1 MWPAGRQLGALVWK
15 NWLVRC
21 RHRVLCLA
29 EFLWPCVLFSIL
41 TALRFQEPPRHRDSC
56 YLQPRDLPSR
66 GVLPFVRGLL
76 CNTGA
81 RCRNTSDAGPTEHRL
96 RSSRFRATA
105 AHHKIHDLVFLQ
117 EMQDLA
123 DGVREMMDKATNLK
137 QLWAE
142 RAKAPGSPYG
152 SSFLTVDLN
161 KTEEVIAA
169 LESLQQQP
177 QVWDFLL
184 LLPGLDASQVPID
197 DGLRGAARLLQA
209 VLNSLTS
216 LEELGRPPLNPATS
230 RVSRMVLKATISALT
245 FLRGHGAAAAESGRS
260 LSLRSL
266 LRAPQEVRADLQS
279 RFGFDD
285 LHAEQIL
292 NYSAD
297 LKEIP
302 TDSSL
307 ERMVCSALSRASE
320 DEADGEGHP
329 GDCHARWS
337 AAKTYLVHAVS
348 RLQVYKQV
356 LHRWRA
362 GGRLQQVLRS
372 PLEGGSALQE
382 AAEALQAG
390 LLLLMG
396 SATTEGPGS
405 HAPPEAV
412 LNSTKEHLMKE
423 KKLDALG
430 DEQLNFLLSFVEF
443 LEKLLP
449 NPFDSSIGPTETIL
463 NAGHSWINHL
473 KNLGREPSGIDTQ
486 KLLEFGKEVIE
497 KVHTLEKTESSYVLR
512 LMETVLSEINP
523 KLLELWT
530 YDISKG
536 KRTKFENLSTLSNFS
551 VLENERILSKS
562 FNFSKLFR
570 SDWPESPAVKMDFV
584 HLSESIIHSLY
595 ELGFLRQEQVSEAL
609 DTVYAVRNASDL
621 FSALSEPQ
629 KQEVDK
635 ILTHIYLNVFKDPD
649 SAFLLQVYSSFYQY
663 TDKLLGIQSRESLLS
678 FLTQTSKHI
687 FEIIKQ
693 FNFQNI
699 SKAFAFLYETTELL
713 GGISEVSYCQ
723 QLLSVFNLLELQAQS
738 LMSAERPELEVIHAT
753 LTGLKQLLM
762 GDEDFR
768 ISLFQYMNQLFNSS
782 LGTLLGNECFALNNK
797 ITSMSH
803 SVDGGPPLTLL
814 WTQIHS
820 NLSADGSVFGERM
833 AVHCSI
839 SWLQKWAEIWG
850 STAQILQLD
859 VNVFTPLHIGLTQ
872 LLGELESDV
881 KISKSCQGIFPI
893 HRPARLILNLLKN
906 MTQGGGLHDR
916 DDFRNLRELWGAVR
930 DALVRV
936 KLLHPDQVERSLS
949 TLDTALSQLKAFPLS
964 TRAGREFLYS
974 VLDVLTQLSNT
985 SDYRDRH
992 THLINHFLLNNL
1004 TDYEVN
1010 FESIITDLRETILFL
1025 RNVSHDHTLLSCADS
1040 FQNITEFILEDGLL
1054 HVNTSQRV
1062 LHILAMLNSF
1072 FSSEDIMSILKGCIE
1087 WADIFNHSYVAYDPS
1102 FPPDHLRSVLKH
1114 FSDVEN
1120 KINSTLTLVTW
1131 LLNTVESGCS
1141 LNKSNINCMNIYLK
1155 NVTDFLNVILTA
1167 VFEKEKAPQFEI
1179 LLTLLNNS
1187 TNQVSMLINNL
1198 TRDFE
1203 FASQFNWKHFTE
1215 LILRPIEMSE
1225 EIPSQFQNTW
1235 LHLVDLGKEIQDLV
1249 KDIFPNILENNF
1261 SSEAEKFL
1269 NIFTTSPKE
1278 KDIHRLGNS
1287 FFHLTSY
1294 LVFNLSDDLQNLPQ
1308 IIPHEIVKTVGLGI
1322 QLIRDVFNS
1331 LMPPVHHN
1339 IPGDPGNNNV
1349 LKKIASFL
1357 LTLKKTDIDL
1367 LVDQLEQGGES
1378 LMDFIRNI
1386 SRSGTDSLGVKLL
1399 VGLMEKFVDG
1409 SHSWNVNHL
1418 LRLSRLIPREDMA
1431 AVVDL
1436 YSALPHAVRLLQRVV
1451 DKNITKALKDVY
1463 DFTVLHGIGIS
1474 HVTKEDF
1481 MFVMKTLLDTIELI
1495 SDKPGVLAK
1504 VVTCLPVVWCRNYT
1518 ISGFQQNPELEACN
1532 GHFYSK
1538 VASILDHLHL
1548 PPPGE
1553 ASQCSN
1559 ESSRMEITK
1568 NMVCV
1573 IHELVDWSSVLLEL
1587 SEVFHVKAS
1596 LVKTVQLFRQ
1606 KVFPSVL
1613 SGNQSMSSTSGL
1625 CPPGPMK
1632 QVALQ
1637 IIEKFRNVSFTK
1649 ATSDE
1654 NILDKLALLN
1664 RILNNEGTEASLM
1677 NLPLSLGRMI
1687 KSLSGDE
1694 SLENSTRSVVSLFMT
1709 FLDANIVG
1717 RHFEA
1722 LSSFI
1727 KRSRTAYNFVDLWLE
1742 SEQAMKDPNLNFN
1755 RRILFSKINE
1765 ELPMINSMALQKMTV
1780 QLVHI
1785 LESLNSSS
1793 LQSSEMTGG
1802 FPSVTKNWLRKYAS
1816 EEYSRIIQI
1825 FFFLMA
1831 NENSTLT
1838 GDINTFLDYLK
1849 NISRGGDSHVDLFAQ
1864 LVNQEQSTNFSVAR
1878 LLLKSFLVNSINN
1891 LAVGSRQA
1899 AWNLS
1904 DTDLQVLNL
1913 INLTLNQTPL
1923 EKGERILLPPGGMV
1937 EFMGQLLKTFFT
1949 FAEKENSENKT
1960 SLLPKDLHDIVAEM
1974 SFVKDKVLEIL
1985 KVDQFLTSMKEKKLM
2000 SIFSSLK
2007 ETIYHLI
2014 KGCFMSDHTDFYF
2027 DNYRGWTFLRDL
2039 FNALQSKTSVRNKTE
2054 NNLEFLTQ
2062 VSQLFF
2068 HMNSSANLSQLSH
2081 QLQAALH
2088 LVREASA
2095 EMAAVMDSLF
2105 NSPRKDLRAS
2115 CPSLRE
2121 AVLANLTDLLS
2132 FTSRSLPLRHR
2143 AAVDITAR
2151 VLGVVSRA
2159 GGGGPV
2165 PEPRLEMP
2173 GALGVLVSARV
2184 EMRALAASL
2193 NSTVELLQLAKK
2205 VSRKMAAVFET
2216 HRVSGTD
2223 GTMRF
2228 FDALYAILQQ
2238 KVGNAVNE
2246 TTALEKVDQLVF
2258 ENISDS
2264 LVPFLDLAFG
2274 MIGIKP
2280 NISQGSGVFNMSSS
2294 ILSDVDQ
2301 SREFSDVSEEIAE
2314 FLTSGEINLGD
2325 VEHLLVA
2332 INNGTEIFSMD
2343 SVNVWEEILD
2353 CLISINNI
2361 TNQIDFLRP
2370 NPVST
2375 HGFPQDAHEVTLVLD
2390 EMLSRDSTEIGPC
2403 LRMLTDL
2410 AVALWS
2416 PSEKDDLNV
2425 SSLWL
2430 PWAQRADALRKA
2442 VGTVVEFARGG
2453 HGRGASVL
2461 SSPLMRAVPPRPLE
2475 GAARSALRGAALLR
2489 KGLLL
2494 NNPQRVSSTKTVLQ
2508 PGFEMFLHAAAGKN
2522 IPSEKGEKARRG
2534 RMAVPDSL
2542 TPPPW
2547 FQNCVKGLI
2556 ALTESWQEV
2565 LADERNYS
2573 LSPLAGNPSVASDA
2587 LCAARSCEPGGVR
2600 WLMASAL
2607 RGVLVLHDLYQDLE
2621 KAWSA
2626 PRQLDCEGLRR
2637 NLSRTLE
2644 HFRSHLENAAAWDCA
2659 CPPAWD
2665 WTPQRLHTLAQRL
2678 EQVLFPGNLMTSLS
2692 NFTATVDVK
2701 VKDLVKNITAFTE
2714 ELRSAHLSAGTISS
2728 ILEASISRSQVL
2740 SGALTV
2746 ALSGRCDQ
2754 DVLRLLLAFPE
2765 DGKAW
2770 LATRELC
2777 GLPGARVYSLLVS
2790 TSRHLD
2796 LRSFIYKTLMPAEA
2810 KGLLSSLLGVVS
2822 RLSHLLPRAS
2832 HVLAYLP
2839 QFLHTPNITA
2849 LLDLPDS
2856 LQASPRAPAESSAFG
2871 SFQAVVTT
2879 VCQEQESFL
2888 SNSNMFLNLPRVNEL
2903 LESDKEKF
2911 NIPEDSTPFCLKLY
2925 QEILQS
2931 PNGALVW
2938 SFLKPVLHGKILYTP
2953 DTPAVK
2959 KVIRKANHTFVF
2971 VDKLRTLSKTLLS
2984 IASSS
2989 QSSGHGQMLGQLQEV
3004 LRNKFLRNFVESQL
3018 HINVDKLTEKLQ
3030 TYAGGLGRMLSRLG
3044 AANLLSLGH
3053 SLVNL
3058 SSCVLLDRFQGLPSA
3073 AALEATAHGLMQHN
3087 SFLASVIFNSSSVR
3101 RRSGADAPPLPPRV
3115 AYTIRTSLLY
3125 SMRTDQGENPF
3136 WKFHPQSL
3144 PADSFKYNYVFA
3156 PLQDMLERALIR
3168 VQTGREAVG
3177 PAAQAQ
3183 PIPYPCHS
3191 SDLFLNNVAFFLPLI
3206 MMLTWIVS
3214 VASMVRR
3221 LVHEREIQMEEYL
3234 RMMGVPPATGFL
3246 AWFLENAAVMAL
3258 GSAALAVVLKT
3269 SGIFAH
3275 SNAFIVFLFLLDF
3288 GVSVVMLSYL
3298 LSACFR
3304 RAAPAALCGSLLYLA
3319 SFLPYIVLLVLRG
3332 RLSAAAQMLLCLL
3345 STTAFGQGVFFV
3357 TFLEGQEAGVQ
3368 WGNLHQPPEQA
3379 GLALGWVC
3387 GMILVDSG
3395 LYFLCGWYLSNLV
3408 PGSVGVQKPWCFP
3421 FTASHWKGVATQR
3434 PGARGSGLFS
3444 LREDVGHTGSL
3455 PQLGK
3460 GEREGGAPGVTLV
3473 SVTKEYQPHQAA
3485 VQDLTLTFHRG
3496 QITALLGTNGAG
3508 KTTVLS
3514 LVTGL
3519 HAPTSGTVFVD
3530 GRNLQTD
3537 LAVVRKELGV
3547 CPQRDVLLDRL
3558 TVLEHLLL
3566 FASIRSPQRTRAER
3580 RQQVDKALRDVG
3592 LTQHQHKQARALSG
3606 GLRRKLSI
3614 GAAFLGTSRTVVLD
3628 EPTSGVDPCSRRS
3641 IWDILLQYR
3650 EGRTIILTTHH
3661 LDEAE
3666 ALSDRVAVLQQ
3677 GRLRC
3682 CGPPLGLTEA
3692 YGQGLCLTLTQQPS
3706 APELDGPQDAAHT
3719 TALIQ
3724 TYVPQAFLRDRSGR
3738 TLSYA
3743 LPKDADRT
3751 GFKGLFQALE
3761 RNRHRLRL
3769 AGCGIADSTLE
3780 EVFLMLLPDP
3790 SEPSD
3795 MAPGTG
3801 LEAQHPR
3808 PPAPTPG
3815 SHYGAPASTLTQV
3828 AALLTQRL
3836 CRTRRAWRGALCDL
3850 LLPVLF
3856 VALAM
3861 SLFLVRP
3868 LATDYPA
3875 LQLTPGRYGKAET
3888 SFFSSDSDGME
3899 LAHVLLRAFGDGEQL
3914 CASLAPGLTNASC
3927 WHPEPSPHPEAP
3939 GPCGCPSCPN
3949 ASARAPSLTSRRG
3962 HRLLNLSALRP
3973 EEYLLAPGESPRLGG
3988 WSFGGRGPDPAQDE
4002 NSHLSKPE
4010 NLAKVWYSQKAFHA
4024 LPSYLNHLSNLL
4036 LWRLLPPAE
4045 DWRQHG
4051 ITLYSHPYGGA
4062 LLNEDKILES
4072 IRQCGVAL
4080 CIVLGVSVLAAS
4092 IGSSVVR
4099 DRVTGA
4105 KRLQHLSGLGYGA
4118 YWFSNFLYD
4127 MLFYSVSVGL
4137 CVAVVAA
4144 FGLPAFTFRKNL
4156 AATILLLV
4164 LFGYATLPGMYLTS
4178 RLFPSADVAFIAYV
4192 SLNFVLGL
4200 CTLLMTTMPRLLAV
4214 VTRAQNLQTIYEVLK
4229 WVFTVFP
4236 QFCLGQG
4243 LIELCYNQIQ
4253 FDLTHSLGVDSYAS
4267 PFRMSFLGW
4276 VFVQLASQG
4285 TALLLLRLLLHGDVV
4300 RRARRRAAVQGTVT
4314 ACADADVEA
4323 EQARVLTG
4331 RTGADL
4337 LVLCNLSKSY
4347 GRSRPAVRDVTLG
4360 LRSGECFGL
4369 LGVNGAGKST
4379 TFRMLS
4385 GDEAP
4390 SAGHAVV
4397 RTPAGEDVP
4406 LFSAGAAGVRVG
4418 YCPQQDALDEP
4429 LTGWEHLRYYC
4440 RLRGIPG
4447 PLIPQV
4453 AGDLVRRLH
4462 LEAHVDKPVAS
4473 YSGGTRRKLSVALAL
4488 LGKPHLLLLDEPSSG
4503 MDPRSKR
4510 FLWKAIAE
4518 EVREGCAV
4526 VLTSHSME
4534 ECEALCT
4541 RLAIMV
4547 DGSFRCLGTPQHI
4560 KDRFGAGYTVRVW
4573 VSAGGSQRE
4582 LSDRLQLRFPGA
4594 RLKGQR
4600 PNVLEY
4606 QVPAGW
4612 AGLADLLQVLED
4624 SKAAGSI
4631 RHYALAQASL
4641 EQVFVDFAAE
4651 QPAPPAPPDPPARGR
4666 QPQPL
4671 PV

>member
-1 MWPAGRQLGALVWK
+1 MWPAGRQLRALVWK

-29 EFLWPCVLFSIL
+29 EFLWPCTLFIIL
-41 TALRFQEPPRHRDSC
+41 TALRFQEPPRHRDNC

-81 RCRNTSDAGPTEHRL
+81 RCRNTSDPGPTQHHL
-96 RSSRFRATA
+96 RPSRFGATD
-105 AHHKIHDLVFLQ
+105 AHHEIHDLAFLQ

-123 DGVREMMDKATNLK
+123 DDVRELMDKATDLK
-137 QLWAE
+137 QLWVE
-142 RAKAPGSPYG
+142 RSRAPGSPYG
-152 SSFLTVDLN
+152 PSFLTVDLN

-169 LESLQQQP
+169 LESLHQQP

-184 LLPGLDASQVPID
+184 FLPRLYAHPVPID
-197 DGLRGAARLLQA
+197 DGLRGATRLLQA
-209 VLNSLTS
+209 VLNSLAS
-216 LEELGRPPLNPATS
+216 LEDLDWLPLNPATS
-230 RVSRMVLKATISALT
+230 RVSKMLLKVTISALT
-245 FLRGHGAAAAESGRS
+245 FLQDHGVAAAEPVRG
-260 LSLRSL
+260 LSLRGL
-266 LRAPQEVRADLQS
+266 LRAPQEVQADLQAW
-279 RFGFDD
+279 FGFDD

-292 NYSAD
+292 NYSAE
-297 LKEIP
+297 L
-302 TDSSL
+302 
-307 ERMVCSALSRASE
+307 
-320 DEADGEGHP
+320 DE
-329 GDCHARWS
+329 
-337 AAKTYLVHAVS
+337 
-348 RLQVYKQV
+348 V
-356 LHRWRA
+356 LHRWRE
-362 GGRLQQVLRS
+362 GGRGLAALRS
-372 PLEGGSALQE
+372 LLERDRSLQE
-382 AAEALQAG
+382 VADALQAG
-390 LLLLMG
+390 LLLLTG
-396 SATTEGPGS
+396 SATTEGPGG
-405 HAPPEAV
+405 HAPPNAV
-412 LNSTKEHLMKE
+412 LNATKEHLMKE
-423 KKLDALG
+423 KKLDALE
-430 DEQLNFLLSFVEF
+430 DEQMNFLLSFVGF
-443 LEKLLP
+443 LEKLLLP
-449 NPFDSSIGPTETIL
+449 NPFDSSSGPTETLL
-463 NAGHSWINHL
+463 NASHSWINHL
-473 KNLGREPSGIDTQ
+473 KNLGREPSGFDAQ
-486 KLLEFGKEVIE
+486 KLLEFGKEAIE
-497 KVHTLEKTESSYVLR
+497 KMHTLKKEESSYILR
-512 LMETVLSEINP
+512 FMETVLSGINP

-530 YDISKG
+530 YGISKG

-562 FNFSKLFR
+562 FNFSKLFH
-570 SDWPESPAVKMDFV
+570 SDWPESPAVGIDFV

-595 ELGFLRQEQVSEAL
+595 ELGFLSQEQVSEAL
-609 DTVYAVRNASDL
+609 DTVYAVRNASAL

-629 KQEVDK
+629 RQEVDN

-649 SAFLLQVYSSFYQY
+649 SAFLLQVYSSFHQY
-663 TDKLLGIQSRESLLS
+663 TDKLLGIQRRESLLS

-687 FEIIKQ
+687 FEILKQ

-723 QLLSVFNLLELQAQS
+723 QLLSVFNFLELQAQS
-738 LMSAERPELEVIHAT
+738 LLSAEHPELEVIHAT

-768 ISLFQYMNQLFNSS
+768 ISLFQYVNQLFNSS
-782 LGTLLGNECFALNNK
+782 VGTLLGNECFALNNK
-797 ITSMSH
+797 ITSSLSY

-814 WTQIHS
+814 WAQIHS
-820 NLSADGSVFGERM
+820 NLSADGSVFSERV

-839 SWLQKWAEIWG
+839 SWLQAWAEIWG
-850 STAQILQLD
+850 STAQMLELD
-859 VNVFTPLHIGLTQ
+859 VNAFTPLHIALTQ

-881 KISKSCQGIFPI
+881 KISESCQGIFPI
-893 HRPARLILNLLKN
+893 HRPATLILNLLKN
-906 MTQGGGLHDR
+906 MTQGGGFHDR
-916 DDFRNLRELWGAVR
+916 DDFRDLRALWGAVR

-936 KLLHPDQVERSLS
+936 KLLHPDQVEKSLS
-949 TLDTALSQLKAFPLS
+949 TLDTALSQLQAFPLN

-974 VLDVLTQLSNT
+974 VLNVFTGVSNT
-985 SDYRDRH
+985 SGYRDRH
-992 THLINHFLLNNL
+992 THLVNHFLLNNL

-1010 FESIITDLRETILFL
+1010 SESIITDLRETILFL

-1040 FQNITEFILEDGLL
+1040 FQNIIEFILEDGLL
-1054 HVNTSQRV
+1054 HVNTSQRA
-1062 LHILAMLNSF
+1062 LRILAMLNSF
-1072 FSSEDIMSILKGCIE
+1072 FSSEDIVSRLEGCVE
-1087 WADIFNHSYVAYDPS
+1087 WVDIFNHSYVAYNPS
-1102 FPPDHLRSVLKH
+1102 FSQGPLQGVLKH

-1141 LNKSNINCMNIYLK
+1141 LNKSNVNCMAIYLK

-1167 VFEKEKAPQFEI
+1167 VFEKEKAPKLEI

-1203 FASQFNWKHFTE
+1203 FASQSNWKHFTE

-1225 EIPSQFQNTW
+1225 EIPSRFQNTW
-1235 LHLVDLGKEIQDLV
+1235 LHLVDLGKEIQELV

-1261 SSEAEKFL
+1261 SSKAEKFL
-1269 NIFTTSPKE
+1269 NIFTASPKE

-1287 FFHLTSY
+1287 LFHLASY
-1294 LVFNLSDDLQNLPQ
+1294 LVFNLSDDLQNSPQ
-1308 IIPHEIVKTVGLGI
+1308 IIPREIMRAVGLGI

-1339 IPGDPGNNNV
+1339 IPEDPGNNKV

-1367 LVDQLEQGGES
+1367 LVDQLEQVGES
-1378 LMDFIRNI
+1378 LMDFIKNI
-1386 SRSGTDSLGVKLL
+1386 SRPGTDSLGVKLL
-1399 VGLMEKFVDG
+1399 VGLMEKFVDS

-1418 LRLSRLIPREDMA
+1418 LRLSRLFPREDVD

-1436 YSALPHAVRLLQRVV
+1436 YYALPRAVRLLQRVV
-1451 DKNITKALKDVY
+1451 DKNVTKALKDVY
-1463 DFTVLHGIGIS
+1463 DFTALHGIGIS

-1481 MFVMKTLLDTIELI
+1481 MFVMKTLLDTIELV
-1495 SDKPGVLAK
+1495 SDKPGVLAQ

-1518 ISGFQQNPELEACN
+1518 ISGFQQDPELEACN
-1532 GHFYSK
+1532 GRFYSK

-1548 PPPGE
+1548 SPPGE
-1553 ASQCSN
+1553 VSQCSN
-1559 ESSRMEITK
+1559 KSSRMEITK
-1568 NMVCV
+1568 KMVCV
-1573 IHELVDWSSVLLEL
+1573 IRELVDWSSILLEL
-1587 SEVFHVKAS
+1587 SEVFHVKTS
-1596 LVKTVQLFRQ
+1596 LVKTVQEFRR
-1606 KVFPSVL
+1606 KVFPFVL
-1613 SGNQSMSSTSGL
+1613 SGNQSKGSTSGL
-1625 CPPGPMK
+1625 CPPGPLK

-1654 NILDKLALLN
+1654 NILDNLALLN
-1664 RILNNEGTEASLM
+1664 RVLNNEGAEASLRS
-1677 NLPLSLGRMI
+1677 LPLSLGRVI
-1687 KSLSGDE
+1687 NSLSGDE
-1694 SLENSTRSVVSLFMT
+1694 SLGNSTRSVVSLFMM
-1709 FLDANIVG
+1709 FLNSNLLG

-1727 KRSRTAYNFVDLWLE
+1727 KKSKTAYKFEDLWLE
-1742 SEQAMKDPNLNFN
+1742 SEQAMKDPNLNFK
-1755 RRILFSKINE
+1755 RRTLFSKINE
-1765 ELPMINSMALQKMTV
+1765 EIPMINSVALQKMTE
-1780 QLVHI
+1780 QLIHI

-1793 LQSSEMTGG
+1793 LPSSETTGG
-1802 FPSVTKNWLRKYAS
+1802 FPSVTKNWLHKHAS
-1816 EEYSRIIQI
+1816 EEHSRIIQI
-1825 FFFLMA
+1825 LFLLLVS
-1831 NENSTLT
+1831 ESSTLIK
-1838 GDINTFLDYLK
+1838 DINTFSDYLK
-1849 NISRGGDSHVDLFAQ
+1849 NISRGGDSHVDLLAQ

-1878 LLLKSFLVNSINN
+1878 LLLKSFLMNSVNN
-1891 LAVGSRQA
+1891 LAAGSRQA

-1904 DTDLQVLNL
+1904 DTDLQILNL

-1923 EKGERILLPPGGMV
+1923 EKGERVLLPPGGMV
-1937 EFMGQLLKTFFT
+1937 ESMGQLLKTFFT
-1949 FAEKENSENKT
+1949 FLEKENSENKT

-1974 SFVKDKVLEIL
+1974 SFVPKDKVLEIL
-1985 KVDQFLTSMKEKKLM
+1985 KVDQFLTYMKEEKLM
-2000 SIFSSLK
+2000 SIFSRLK
-2007 ETIYHLI
+2007 ETVYHLI
-2014 KGCFMSDHTDFYF
+2014 KGWFMSDHTDFYF
-2027 DNYRGWTFLRDL
+2027 DNHRGWKFLRDL
-2039 FNALQSKTSVRNKTE
+2039 FNALLSKTSVKNKTE

-2068 HMNSSANLSQLSH
+2068 HMNSSANLSQRSH

-2088 LVREASA
+2088 RMREASLEIA
-2095 EMAAVMDSLF
+2095 TVTDSLL
-2105 NSPRKDLRAS
+2105 NSPNQDLRAA

-2121 AVLANLTDLLS
+2121 VLFAHLTDLLS
-2132 FTSRSLPLRHR
+2132 FTNHSFPRRNR
-2143 AAVDITAR
+2143 ATLETTKSF
-2151 VLGVVSRA
+2151 LGVTSRA
-2159 GGGGPV
+2159 GGGRPA
-2165 PEPRLEMP
+2165 PEPLPEMP
-2173 GALGVLVSARV
+2173 GALGVLVSAGV
-2184 EMRALAASL
+2184 EMRDLAASV
-2193 NSTVELLQLAKK
+2193 NSTVALLQLAKK
-2205 VSRKMAAVFET
+2205 VSRKVAAALET
-2216 HRVSGTD
+2216 HPVSGTND
-2223 GTMRF
+2223 TMKF
-2228 FDALYAILQQ
+2228 FDSLYSILQQ
-2238 KVGNAVNE
+2238 NVGNVVNE
-2246 TTALEKVDQLVF
+2246 ITALKKVDQLVF
-2258 ENISDS
+2258 ENINDV
-2264 LVPFLDLAFG
+2264 LMPFLDLAFG

-2280 NISQGSGVFNMSSS
+2280 NISQNSGIFNISSS
-2294 ILSDVDQ
+2294 ILSYVNQ
-2301 SREFSDVSEEIAE
+2301 SRDFSDISEEIAE

-2325 VEHLLVA
+2325 MEHLLVA
-2332 INNGTEIFSMD
+2332 INNGTQIFSID

-2353 CLISINNI
+2353 CLISINHI
-2361 TNQIDFLRP
+2361 PNQTDLLRP

-2375 HGFPQDAHEVTLVLD
+2375 RGFPWDANAVALVLD
-2390 EMLSRDSTEIGPC
+2390 EMRSRDSTDLGP
-2403 LRMLTDL
+2403 LLGMVADL
-2410 AVALWS
+2410 AVALWG
-2416 PSEKDDLNV
+2416 PLEKDALNV
-2425 SSLWL
+2425 SQLWL
-2430 PWAQRADALRKA
+2430 TWAQHAHALLKA
-2442 VGTVVEFARGG
+2442 VGTAVEVAHGGAGSGAWALTSSLIRAVTPRHLEEAAR
-2453 HGRGASVL
+2453 SVL
-2461 SSPLMRAVPPRPLE
+2461 S
-2475 GAARSALRGAALLR
+2475 GAALLR
-2489 KGLLL
+2489 KELLL
-2494 NNPQRVSSTKTVLQ
+2494 SNPQWTSSAETALQ
-2508 PGFEMFLHAAAGKN
+2508 PVLELFLNAASGKSVT
-2522 IPSEKGEKARRG
+2522 SEKGEKARRE
-2534 RMAVPDSL
+2534 RTASPDL
-2542 TPPPW
+2542 TPAPAPAPCE
-2547 FQNCVKGLI
+2547 NCVKGLI
-2556 ALTESWQEV
+2556 AWTESWQEV
-2565 LADERNYS
+2565 LADESVARMCQDS
-2573 LSPLAGNPSVASDA
+2573 QPPGKPAAAVGTLHRARTLVLRVLLMLTENPSLARDA
-2587 LCAARSCEPGGVR
+2587 LCAARSCQPGGMR
-2600 WLMASAL
+2600 WLIVSAL
-2607 RGVLVLHDLYQDLE
+2607 QGVPVLRDLYQDLE
-2621 KAWSA
+2621 KVWSA
-2626 PRQLDCEGLRR
+2626 PGQLDCEGLRR
-2637 NLSRTLE
+2637 NLSRSLRRFRRRLE
-2644 HFRSHLENAAAWDCA
+2644 SSAARGCA

-2665 WTPQRLHTLAQRL
+2665 WTPRRLHTLAQRL
-2678 EQVLFPGNLMTSLS
+2678 EKILFPGNLMMTSPS
-2692 NFTATVDVK
+2692 SFTGAVDGRVR
-2701 VKDLVKNITAFTE
+2701 DLVRNLTAFTE
-2714 ELRSAHLSAGTISS
+2714 ELRSAHLSDDTISS
-2728 ILEASISRSQVL
+2728 ILEADISRSQVL

-2765 DGKAW
+2765 DGKAGF
-2770 LATRELC
+2770 ATKELC

-2790 TSRHLD
+2790 VIRNLD
-2796 LRSFIYKTLMPAEA
+2796 LRNFIYKTLMPAEA
-2810 KGLLSSLLGVVS
+2810 KSMLSSLLDVVS

-2832 HVLAYLP
+2832 RVLEHLP
-2839 QFLHTPNITA
+2839 QFLHTSNITA
-2849 LLDLPDS
+2849 LLDVPGFQ
-2856 LQASPRAPAESSAFG
+2856 QASPLDPARSAFS
-2871 SFQAVVTT
+2871 SFQAVMTM

-2888 SNSNMFLNLPRVNEL
+2888 SHSNMFFNLPRVHEL
-2903 LESDKEKF
+2903 LASDKEKF

-2953 DTPAVK
+2953 NTPEIR

-2971 VDKLRTLSKTLLS
+2971 VDKLRTLSQTLLS
-2984 IASSS
+2984 MARRF

-3004 LRNKFLRNFVESQL
+3004 LKNRFIRNFVESQL

-3030 TYAGGLGRMLSRLG
+3030 AYGGLDWMLSRTG
-3044 AANLLSLGH
+3044 AAHLLSLGH
-3053 SLVNL
+3053 ALVNL
-3058 SSCVLLDRFQGLPSA
+3058 SSCVRLDRFRGLQSG
-3073 AALEATAHGLMQHN
+3073 AALEAAAHSLMQQN

-3125 SMRTDQGENPF
+3125 SMRTDQAENPF

-3144 PADSFKYNYVFA
+3144 PADGFKYNYVFA
-3156 PLQDMLERALIR
+3156 PLQDMLEQALVR

-3191 SDLFLNNVAFFLPLI
+3191 SDLFLNNVGFFLPLI

-3221 LVHEREIQMEEYL
+3221 LVYEREIQMEEHL
-3234 RMMGVPPATGFL
+3234 RMMGVHPATSFL
-3246 AWFLENAAVMAL
+3246 AWFLENAAVMAV
-3258 GSAALAVVLKT
+3258 GSAALAVVLKA

-3298 LSACFR
+3298 LGACFR
-3304 RAAPAALCGSLLYLA
+3304 RAPTAALCCSLLYTA
-3319 SFLPYIVLLVLRG
+3319 SFLPYVVLLVLRS
-3332 RLSAAAQMLLCLL
+3332 RLSAAAQTLLCLL

-3368 WGNLHQPPEQA
+3368 WGNLDQPPEQA
-3379 GLALGWVC
+3379 GMALGWVC

-3395 LYFLCGWYLSNLV
+3395 LYFLSGWYLSSLV
-3408 PGSVGVQKPWCFP
+3408 PGSGGVQKPWYFP
-3421 FTASHWKGVATQR
+3421 FMASSWKGACGLATRR
-3434 PGARGSGLFS
+3434 PCARASRLFS
-3444 LREDVGHTGSL
+3444 LREDVGHTGSW
-3455 PQLGK
+3455 PQQGK
-3460 GEREGGAPGVTLV
+3460 GERKGVPPGVTLV
-3473 SVTKEYQPHQAA
+3473 SVTKEYQPRQAA
-3485 VQDLTLTFHRG
+3485 VRDLTLTFHRG
-3496 QITALLGTNGAG
+3496 QITALLGANGAG
-3508 KTTVLS
+3508 KTTVMS

-3519 HAPTSGTVFVD
+3519 HAPTSGAVFVG

-3537 LAVVRKELGV
+3537 LAAVRRELGV

-3566 FASIRSPQRTRAER
+3566 FAAIRSPQRTRAER
-3580 RQQVDKALRDVG
+3580 RQQVDKTLRAVG
-3592 LTQHQHKQARALSG
+3592 LTQHQHQQARALSG
-3606 GLRRKLSI
+3606 GLRRRLSI

-3628 EPTSGVDPCSRRS
+3628 EPTSGVDPCSRRG
-3641 IWDILLQYR
+3641 IWDILLRHR

-3666 ALSDRVAVLQQ
+3666 VLSDRVAVLQQ

-3692 YGQGLCLTLTQQPS
+3692 YGQGLCLTLTKQPS
-3706 APELDGPQDAAHT
+3706 ALELDSLQDAART

-3743 LPKDADRT
+3743 LPKDADRA

-3761 RNRHRLRL
+3761 QNQHRLRL
-3769 AGCGIADSTLE
+3769 AGCGVADTTLE
-3780 EVFLMLLPDP
+3780 EVFLMLLQDP
-3790 SEPSD
+3790 SEQPD
-3795 MAPGTG
+3795 LAPGTA
-3801 LEAQHPR
+3801 LEAQSPR
-3808 PPAPTPG
+3808 PPAPTPS
-3815 SHYGAPASTLTQV
+3815 SHCESLPSPARGLRLTLTQV

-3856 VALAM
+3856 MALAM
-3861 SLFLVRP
+3861 GLFMVKP

-3875 LQLTPGRYGKAET
+3875 LQLTPGRDGKAET
-3888 SFFSSDSDGME
+3888 SFFSSDSDGMD
-3899 LAHVLLRAFGDGEQL
+3899 LARVLLREFGDGEQL

-3927 WHPEPSPHPEAP
+3927 WHPEPASHPEAP
-3939 GPCGCPSCPN
+3939 GSCGCLSCHN
-3949 ASARAPSLTSRRG
+3949 ASARAPALTDLRG
-3962 HRLLNLSALRP
+3962 HTLLNLSALRP

-3988 WSFGGRGPDPAQDE
+3988 WSFGGRGPDPAQDA
-4002 NSHLSKPE
+4002 NSNLSKPE
-4010 NLAKVWYSQKAFHA
+4010 NLAKVWYNQKAFHA

-4036 LWRLLPPAE
+4036 LWRLLPPAA
-4045 DWRQHG
+4045 DWRQYG
-4051 ITLYSHPYGGA
+4051 ITLYSRPYGGA

-4118 YWFSNFLYD
+4118 YWFANFLYD
-4127 MLFYSVSVGL
+4127 MLFYLVSVGL

-4144 FGLPAFTFRKNL
+4144 FGLPAFTFRENL
-4156 AATILLLV
+4156 AATALLLV
-4164 LFGYATLPGMYLTS
+4164 LFGYATLPWMYLTS
-4178 RLFPSADVAFIAYV
+4178 GLFPSADVAFIAYV

-4200 CTLLMTTMPRLLAV
+4200 CTLLMTTMPRLLAI
-4214 VTRAQNLQTIYEVLK
+4214 VTRAQSLQTIYEVLK
-4229 WVFTVFP
+4229 WVFILFP

-4243 LIELCYNQIQ
+4243 LIDLCYNQIQ
-4253 FDLTHSLGVDSYAS
+4253 FDLSHSLGVDTYAS
-4267 PFRMSFLGW
+4267 PLRMSFLGW
-4276 VFVQLASQG
+4276 AFVLLASQG
-4285 TALLLLRLLLHGDVV
+4285 TVLLLLRLLLHGDAV
-4300 RRARRRAAVQGTVT
+4300 RRARRRSAVQGTVT

-4323 EQARVLTG
+4323 EQVRVLKG
-4331 RTGADL
+4331 RTNGDL

-4347 GRSRPAVRDVTLG
+4347 GRSRRPAVQDVTLG

-4369 LGVNGAGKST
+4369 LGLNGAGKST
-4379 TFRMLS
+4379 TFKMLS

-4447 PLIPQV
+4447 PHIPKV

-4462 LEAHVDKPVAS
+4462 LEAHVDKPVAT
-4473 YSGGTRRKLSVALAL
+4473 YSGGTRRKLSAALAL

-4503 MDPRSKR
+4503 MDPCSKR
-4510 FLWKAIAE
+4510 FLWKTITK
-4518 EVREGCAV
+4518 EVQEGCAV

-4547 DGSFRCLGTPQHI
+4547 DGSFRCLGTPQHL
-4560 KDRFGAGYTVRVW
+4560 KDRFGAGYTIRVW
-4573 VSAGGSQRE
+4573 VCAGGSQHA

-4600 PNVLEY
+4600 LNVLEY
-4606 QVPAGW
+4606 HVPAGW
-4612 AGLADLLQVLED
+4612 ACLADLFQLLED

-4631 RHYALAQASL
+4631 RHYALAQATL
-4641 EQVFVDFAAE
+4641 EQVFVDFAE
-4651 QPAPPAPPDPPARGR
+4651 QQSAPPAPSDPPAQGC